1 MGFLLERWSENILIF
16 CGLFRRHMSQH
27 SKKHH
32 IALASTTSFF
42 VVENKLGEYLEEEK
56 ELRVSR

>member
-42 VVENKLGEYLEEEK
+42 VVENKLGE
-56 ELRVSR
+56 

>member
-1 MGFLLERWSENILIF
+1 MGFLLERWSENILGF

-32 IALASTTSFF
+32 TTLASATSFF
-42 VVENKLGEYLEEEK
+42 VVENKLGE
-56 ELRVSR
+56 